1 MSKRE
6 NNSMGRK
13 KLVMRW
19 GKKKSLNTSKEKNDG
34 DIWIKN
40 NETNFMQ
47 NENLRKVEN
56 KKPNIMEEILY
67 YEKS

>member
-1 MSKRE
+1 MKII
-6 NNSMGRK
+6 
-13 KLVMRW
+13 LW
-19 GKKKSLNTSKEKNDG
+19 GGKNWSCAEKKKSLKTSKEKNDG

-40 NETNFMQ
+40 NETNFMK